1 MLIIE
6 ENSVYEI
13 DEECLKKR
21 KISAECGV
29 VEKVKEYCKKEA
41 EKKDKK

>member
-21 KISAECGV
+21 KVSAECKV
-29 VEKVKEYCKKEA
+29 IEKVKEYQQKEK
-41 EKKDKK
+41 EDKKG